1 MEYGDMWMCDACGSD
16 NPRWHT
22 YCPICGASP
31 GEEIILSTASPRS
44 NSPGSVFSDISAG
57 TSATGLSTKNAIGFS
72 SEQVQTATKE
82 FISIIQSDQVL
93 KPLYETARNDPRIE
107 STVLR
112 RYVRETLRIYAEDL
126 KGEANDRLEL
136 SASQLVRIKAGRAA
150 RCICNDELPG
160 HPPARD
166 IDDNSDEETQ
176 ERVVDERQFDD
187 PVSFRSFLT
196 QSKAFA
202 KLRVQTESYLIIKA
216 PTLGSNDEI
225 EEAAKQHPG
234 IGTLAKR
241 LSHFL
246 EDVANFILISLP
258 ESLQCLETPTEAGW
272 TRIKVEC
279 HVSRLSDT
287 SPSPRHH
294 TYDIY

>member
-1 MEYGDMWMCDACGSD
+1 
-16 NPRWHT
+16 
-22 YCPICGASP
+22 
-31 GEEIILSTASPRS
+31 
-44 NSPGSVFSDISAG
+44 VFSENSAG

-72 SEQVQTATKE
+72 HEQVQTATRE
-82 FISIIQSDQVL
+82 FISVIRSDQVL

-107 STVLR
+107 PTRLR
-112 RYVRETLRIYAEDL
+112 RVVRETLRIYAEDL
-126 KGEANDRLEL
+126 KGEANDHLEL

-150 RCICNDELPG
+150 RCICNDE
-160 HPPARD
+160 HPEHQPARD

-176 ERVVDERQFDD
+176 ERVVDEREFDD

-196 QSKAFA
+196 QSKAFV
-202 KLRVQTESYLIIKA
+202 KLRVQTELYLIIKS
-216 PTLGSNDEI
+216 PISGSNDEI
-225 EEAAKQHPG
+225 EEAAKHRPG

-246 EDVANFILISLP
+246 EGVADFIMISLP
-258 ESLQCLETPTEAGW
+258 ESLQCLDTPTEAGW

-287 SPSPRHH
+287 IPSPHH
-294 TYDIY
+294 RTYDTD